1 MRIAIYVRVSTQRQ
15 AQTQTIEQQI
25 ERLRAHLVSRGERLA
40 EEDIFRDDGYSGA
53 TLRRPGLDRLRDR
66 AGLATFDCVY
76 VTDPDRL
83 ARNFVHQVLLIEEL
97 QKQGCRVEFLDRPM
111 SHDPHDQ
118 LLLQIRGA
126 VAEYERTLIAERT
139 RRGRQHKFCTGQMLP
154 WTRPPYGYR
163 LDPEKPRNPSGVRLE
178 PAEAAVVAEMFA
190 WFLRDGHG
198 LLGLVQYL
206 HDMHV
211 PSPSGK
217 EYWGGPSVRGILTNP
232 SYTGQVYAG
241 RTRYHEAKVRR
252 SATHPIGKPH
262 GSAERLP
269 ESEWIA
275 VGPIPAIVTRE
286 QFDLVQAKLRTNQ
299 SCARRNNKVTP
310 YLLRAL
316 VSCGHC
322 GLACQARRVL
332 PHNTYYICTGK
343 SHQVRQRTG
352 RYCDSRF
359 IPAGAL
365 DELVWQDLCDLL
377 CHPGV
382 IQQAL
387 RRASGGHWLPQQWQ
401 ARRENLRR
409 GQASLTQQ
417 LERLTEAYLGAVM
430 PLAEY
435 QRRRADLEKRQRA
448 LARQEEQLS
457 REGAQ
462 MQEIAG
468 LEASVEAFCRR
479 VASGLDKATFEQKRQ
494 LVELL
499 IDRVVVTGDEVEI
512 RYVIPTAESSEHVR
526 FCHLRLDYFCHPD
539 LVDRHRL
546 KLPIQNV
553 VSHRQIM
560 VGIRGAAELP
570 FRLGSDA
577 VLPHEF
583 GHGVDAAAPATGLQL
598 LVDTGAAVALFEL
611 VMDGL
616 DLRLQDLPP
625 LLSGTGR
632 TFAPGVETAG
642 GDLQD
647 LAHQSHRPLA
657 AMFVDEAVS
666 HCDSLTKK
674 AVAFFKMSRS
684 ICSRLFSAR
693 RRRSSSSRAGRLPL
707 PGKA

>member
-1 MRIAIYVRVSTQRQ
+1 MRTAIYVRVSTQRQ

-25 ERLRAHLVSRGERLA
+25 ERLRAHLVSRGEQLA

-66 AGLATFDCVY
+66 AILATFDCVY

-111 SHDPHDQ
+111 SRDPHDQ

-206 HDMHV
+206 HDMQV

-262 GSAERLP
+262 GTAERLP

-286 QFDLVQAKLRTNQ
+286 QFDLVQAKLRTNR

-343 SHQVRQRTG
+343 NHQVRQRTG
-352 RYCDSRF
+352 RSCDSRF

-387 RRASGGHWLPQQWQ
+387 RRASGGHWLPQEWQ

-409 GQASLTQQ
+409 GQVSLTQQ

-430 PLAEY
+430 PLTEY
-435 QRRRADLEKRQRA
+435 QRRRADLEKRQQA
-448 LARQEEQLS
+448 LARQEEQLR

-512 RYVIPTAESSEHVR
+512 RYVIPTAESSEHIR
-526 FCHLRLDYFCHPD
+526 FCHLRLDYFRHPG
-539 LVDRHRL
+539 LVHRGGIELAVQEVVRHG
-546 KLPIQNV
+546 QV
-553 VSHRQIM
+553 V
-560 VGIRGAAELP
+560 VGVRGRATELSRR
-570 FRLGSDA
+570 FRGNPGLLHQLGD
-577 VLPHEF
+577 
-583 GHGVDAAAPATGLQL
+583 GVDAAVVAAGRQL
-598 LVDTGAAVALFEL
+598 GMDTRAAVAGLEL
-611 VMDGL
+611 GVDSP
-616 DLRLQDLPP
+616 DLHQEGVVSLLQSAAGTLPP
-625 LLSGTGR
+625 
-632 TFAPGVETAG
+632 GVVAG
-642 GDLQD
+642 GG
-647 LAHQSHRPLA
+647 
-657 AMFVDEAVS
+657 
-666 HCDSLTKK
+666 DSQ
-674 AVAFFKMSRS
+674 R
-684 ICSRLFSAR
+684 
-693 RRRSSSSRAGRLPL
+693 
-707 PGKA
+707 